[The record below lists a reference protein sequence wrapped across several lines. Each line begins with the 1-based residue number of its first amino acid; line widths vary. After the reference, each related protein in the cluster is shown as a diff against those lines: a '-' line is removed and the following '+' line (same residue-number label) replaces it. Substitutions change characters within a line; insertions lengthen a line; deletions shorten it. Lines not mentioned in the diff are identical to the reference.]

1 MIFLFGFIFV
11 ICAIAIQLK
20 RNIQHKY
27 CKSASKPEQGG
38 EDMMS
43 ITSVLGLDEEN
54 NENNNENDDENIEVK
69 PLKVE
74 VKSSNIDI
82 SRIIEYKGEEL
93 RKFEFRPQTWEQ
105 FIGQTEAKDRAK
117 TIIKKVAQNI
127 KAHFLVDGIKGHGK
141 TTFVKLLAKSLD
153 AHLIERVGKQIDEDN
168 LVDIINE
175 INTSKKKNVMLFID
189 EIDSMEWKVIKVLNP
204 IIEEFKIAGKKIKP
218 FIFAG
223 ATINKH
229 LLIKNNPDTL
239 DRIPTHLKFA
249 RYNSKEVGTII
260 KQYKEQLYPD
270 IEVGDNIIKIISD
283 NCKFNP
289 RTSIA
294 LLEEYIVEKDITKVL
309 KNCKIRKQG
318 LTDIDIRILKAL
330 STAKRALGANS
341 LSQRIGLS
349 QNEYLREFEPFLVE
363 FGYVARIPS
372 RVITDKGRKI
382 LREVNYEKI

>member
-1 MIFLFGFIFV
+1 MIFLLITLTL
-11 ICAIAIQLK
+11 IAITIVKVGK
-20 RNIQHKY
+20 RIKENLT
-27 CKSASKPEQGG
+27 
-38 EDMMS
+38 
-43 ITSVLGLDEEN
+43 ITSFNSILSEN
-54 NENNNENDDENIEVK
+54 KEKETPENIKNE

-74 VKSSNIDI
+74 IKDSNIDI
-82 SRIIEYKGEEL
+82 SRIKEYEGKEI
-93 RKFEFRPQTWEQ
+93 KKYEFRPETWEQ

-117 TIIKKVAQNI
+117 TIVKKVKQQI

-141 TTFVKLLAKSLD
+141 TTFVKLLAKSLN

-175 INTSKKKNVMLFID
+175 INTSEKENVMFFID
-189 EIDSMEWKVIKVLNP
+189 EIDSMEWKIVKVLNP
-204 IIEEFKIAGKKIKP
+204 IIEEFKISGKKIKP

-249 RYNSKEVGTII
+249 RYNSEEIATII
-260 KQYKEQLYPD
+260 KQYKENLYPN
-270 IEVGDNIIKIISD
+270 IEVPDNIIKIISN

-294 LLEEYIVEKDITKVL
+294 LLEEYIVEKDINKVL

-318 LTDIDIRILKAL
+318 LTDIDIKILTIL
-330 STAKRALGANS
+330 STAKRAMGANS
-341 LSQRIGLS
+341 LSQRVGLS

-363 FGYVARIPS
+363 FGYIARIPS
-372 RVITDKGRKI
+372 RVITEKGKTI
-382 LREVNYEKI
+382 LKELNNEKIKIKQ